1 MEYAEFIDI
10 NPEHVIN
17 DSFKRFVGYQQTSD
31 NLSDNFFNINVVNKI
46 SKKLTELLRGV
57 DPQNRPIIIP
67 DTTITNI
74 MDSVYTNFRPETGD
88 IFTRYIIPSGL
99 NSDDYINNMIDQT
112 IEIIYSDVKTTLEME
127 QNNAKLSVWTTVLG
141 DFNDNGLRSYA
152 PIKISNRH
160 PAHCQF
166 NMNY

>member
-10 NPEHVIN
+10 NPEHTIN
-17 DSFKRFVGYQQTSD
+17 QSFKRFVGYQQTSE
-31 NLSDNFFNINVVNKI
+31 NLSNNFFNINVVNTI
-46 SKKLTELLRGV
+46 SEKLTQLLRGV
-57 DPQNRPIIIP
+57 DLENRPIVVP
-67 DTTITNI
+67 DTTIINI
-74 MDSVYTNFRPETGD
+74 MDSVYTNYRPQTGG
-88 IFTRYIIPSGL
+88 IFTRYVIPSGL
-99 NSDDYINNMIDQT
+99 NSDDYINDMIDQT
-112 IEIIYSDVKTTLEME
+112 IEIIYSEVKTTLEME

-141 DFNDNGLRSYA
+141 DFNDNGLRAYA